1 MVFSDP
7 VFLFA
12 FFPACLLAYW
22 LGGWRIRN
30 LFVAFVGAVFYM
42 WGGGAFIVL
51 LLASIC
57 INHFAAVKID
67 AWRTSQP
74 DRARWLKRSVLAADL
89 AALALWKYGGFAVN
103 QFSSGLI
110 ELGIDANFELSLALP
125 IAISFFTF
133 QSMSYV
139 IDVSRGDAQ
148 PAPRLL
154 DYAAYILL
162 FPHLIAGP
170 IVRYSH
176 IEPDLLRTP
185 RRRLDDF
192 AAGAPR
198 FFWGLGKKIL
208 IADQVAAIANHAFA
222 LPDNRVTWGVAW
234 IGAICYAIQIY
245 FDFSGY
251 SDMAIGLA
259 RMFGFDFPENFDH
272 PYGAVSITDFWR
284 RWHISLSSW
293 FRDYLYIPL
302 GGNRKGPNRTYINL
316 ACVFLLTGLWHG
328 ASWTFIAWGVFHG
341 SFLIIERLTRINE
354 VKTKWLIPVR
364 RIITFAVVCIGWT
377 LFRAVDINQG
387 FTFIRSMLWPTGLGW
402 PSTLGEIMTNQR
414 LVWLAVGLLV
424 VCLPAKIHV
433 GRDISR
439 AQGRTS
445 SIVRLAAIALVGP
458 IATMYALSSTFSP
471 FLYFKF

>member
-30 LFVAFVGAVFYM
+30 FFIAFVGTVFYM
-42 WGGGAFIVL
+42 WDGGAFIVL

-57 INHFAAVKID
+57 VNHFAAVKID
-67 AWRTSQP
+67 TWRISEP
-74 DRARWLKRSVLAADL
+74 YKARWLKRFVLGADL

-103 QFSSGLI
+103 QFSSGFNEI
-110 ELGIDANFELSLALP
+110 GNNADFELSLALP

-139 IDVSRGDAQ
+139 IDVSRGDAK

-170 IVRYSH
+170 IVRYSI

-208 IADQVAAIANHAFA
+208 IADQVAAIA
-222 LPDNRVTWGVAW
+222 L
-234 IGAICYAIQIY
+234 
-245 FDFSGY
+245 
-251 SDMAIGLA
+251 
-259 RMFGFDFPENFDH
+259 
-272 PYGAVSITDFWR
+272 IT
-284 RWHISLSSW
+284 HSL
-293 FRDYLYIPL
+293 YL
-302 GGNRKGPNRTYINL
+302 T
-316 ACVFLLTGLWHG
+316 
-328 ASWTFIAWGVFHG
+328 IA
-341 SFLIIERLTRINE
+341 
-354 VKTKWLIPVR
+354 
-364 RIITFAVVCIGWT
+364 
-377 LFRAVDINQG
+377 
-387 FTFIRSMLWPTGLGW
+387 
-402 PSTLGEIMTNQR
+402 
-414 LVWLAVGLLV
+414 
-424 VCLPAKIHV
+424 
-433 GRDISR
+433 
-439 AQGRTS
+439 
-445 SIVRLAAIALVGP
+445 
-458 IATMYALSSTFSP
+458 
-471 FLYFKF
+471 